1 MKITE
6 QEPEKQN
13 WTEEKRPQPG
23 KNAWDIRPY
32 LAVGLTVVLVVL
44 VCLAIFFFIF
54 RFQGFADG
62 IAQVIDSIQ
71 AVIIGFILAYLLNPV
86 MRFFERIYTK
96 KLFAKNGRLK
106 NRRRLIRS
114 LAVATAM
121 AIFLTLIFVLVM
133 LLVPQLVVS
142 IQELVLT
149 MGDKMDA
156 LISWVQRLVNNSEL
170 EGQIESL
177 AEEGFA
183 ALETWL
189 SEQILDNGTDLM
201 TQLTTGVVSVV
212 KTIFNIIVGMIV
224 AVYVLMTKER
234 FVGQVKKVIYA
245 IFRPKAGNVIMEVLR
260 KADEVFIGYFIGYI
274 IDSMIVGCICFVVM
288 SIIGL
293 PYAPLISVIVGATN
307 IIPYFGP
314 YIGAIPSA
322 ILIFLVNPIQAIY
335 FLIMILVIQQVDGNV
350 IAPKIVGDS
359 TGLSPFWVV
368 FAILFMG
375 GCFGIVGMVFGVPV
389 FAMIYYLVKRIVD
402 HFLLRKKL
410 PADTRK
416 YVKLDHVDAETNEI
430 KERTQ
435 EEKSVLQSVKHRKK
449 KNKEEK

>member
-96 KLFAKNGRLK
+96 KLFVKNGRLK

-189 SEQILDNGTDLM
+189 REQILDNGTDLM

-234 FVGQVKKVIYA
+234 FVGQAKKVIYA

-293 PYAPLISVIVGATN
+293 PYAPLISVIVGVTN

-314 YIGAIPSA
+314 YIGAIPQRDTDLPGESDPGDLFPDYDLSDSA
-322 ILIFLVNPIQAIY
+322 GGRQCDCAEDRGGFHRTLPVLGGFCDPFYGRMLRHS
-335 FLIMILVIQQVDGNV
+335 GNG
-350 IAPKIVGDS
+350 IRRAGICDDL
-359 TGLSPFWVV
+359 LSGEAHCGSF
-368 FAILFMG
+368 
-375 GCFGIVGMVFGVPV
+375 
-389 FAMIYYLVKRIVD
+389 
-402 HFLLRKKL
+402 
-410 PADTRK
+410 PA
-416 YVKLDHVDAETNEI
+416 
-430 KERTQ
+430 
-435 EEKSVLQSVKHRKK
+435 EEKAAG
-449 KNKEEK
+449 